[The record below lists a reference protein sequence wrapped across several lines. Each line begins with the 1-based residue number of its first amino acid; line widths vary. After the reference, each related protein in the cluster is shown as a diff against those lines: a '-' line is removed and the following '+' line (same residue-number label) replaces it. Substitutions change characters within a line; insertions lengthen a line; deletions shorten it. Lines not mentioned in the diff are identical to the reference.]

1 MMAKLRED
9 KPKKEKPVDDD
20 NVSVDFYVEVPK
32 RLLMIMIYYVNNTYT
47 IMKISS
53 SLFIRVWVEV

>member
-9 KPKKEKPVDDD
+9 KPKKDKPVDDD
-20 NVSVDFYVEVPK
+20 KVSVDFYVEVPK
-32 RLLMIMIYYVNNTYT
+32 RLLMIMIYYANNTHT
-47 IMKISS
+47 IIKISC